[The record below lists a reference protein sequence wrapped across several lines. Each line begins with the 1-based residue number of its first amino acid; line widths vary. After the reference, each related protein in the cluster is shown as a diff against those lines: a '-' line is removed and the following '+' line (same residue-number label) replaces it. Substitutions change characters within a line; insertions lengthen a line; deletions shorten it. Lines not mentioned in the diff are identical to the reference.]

1 MNRDIALFV
10 GYRIASRLYFHLPVL
25 FLYFYTLEFGVLPTV
40 VLLAAYGGAI
50 TLCSEA
56 GAWLSRRLSK
66 KYVVMVGE
74 TLKAANVVLILAGT
88 QPGHTSFWIP
98 LLGQIVGGCGFA
110 IAISTDSG
118 LLRTITESGGNALF
132 GKVQAR
138 SQTLMFVAT
147 LVSGVTGA
155 VLYAN
160 SSDWVFL
167 ASLAANLAAILLMFL
182 IGTDDA
188 PHPAPAAP
196 APGGPAPAAP
206 PKWRLDPVR
215 RAWVMFYALS
225 RAFTL
230 APFVAFMPYFFIS
243 IGTDQV
249 LFGAVLSLFTVFGII
264 SAQNVNKFLQRYGVR
279 TLGLATV
286 GCMVG
291 GMALFG
297 FSPVFAANGIDYFVV
312 GLVAMALF
320 GLGSGGIRPVALQN
334 LELGGVPGP
343 ARPGVLSQMERE
355 YGVWNMGLMLAGGYV
370 MSALGFTAMMQWLV
384 VGYLVAVGFLA
395 LTFARGTPR
404 AQETPA

>member
-1 MNRDIALFV
+1 VNGDIRLFV
-10 GYRIASRLYFHLPVL
+10 CYRIASRLYFHLPVL
-25 FLYFYTLEFGVLPTV
+25 FLYFFTLEFGVLPTV

-50 TLCSEA
+50 TVCSEA

-147 LVSGVTGA
+147 LVSGISGA
-155 VLYAN
+155 LLYAN

-167 ASLAANLAAILLMFL
+167 ASLVANLFAILFMFL
-182 IGTDDA
+182 IQTDDA
-188 PHPAPAAP
+188 PHPAPP
-196 APGGPAPAAP
+196 PSPGGAAP
-206 PKWRLDPVR
+206 PTKWRLDPVR

-243 IGTDQV
+243 IGTDQA
-249 LFGAVLSLFTVFGII
+249 LFGVVLSLFTVFGIL
-264 SAQNVNKFLQRYGVR
+264 SAQNAGKFLQRYGVR
-279 TLGLATV
+279 ALGLTTV

-291 GMALFG
+291 GMALLG
-297 FSPVFAANGIDYFVV
+297 FSPVFAENGIDYFVV
-312 GLVAMALF
+312 GLAAMALF

-334 LELGGVPGP
+334 LDLGGVPGP

-355 YGVWNMGLMLAGGYV
+355 YGIWNMGLMLAGGYV
-370 MSALGFTAMMQWLV
+370 MSLLGFTPMMQWLV